1 MHHFRP
7 GPPVRQT
14 SSGTGWEGTTQ
25 GPFWTLATL
34 EPPAAAADTASPST
48 RPPVPASVPHTQG
61 SPCQE
66 VPLLHSPI
74 PRHPSQASDHRTATA
89 QRKGDQNPQLRTSLA
104 CSHPQE
110 ASPALGLPG
119 SCRPVCSP
127 AWFRPPSL
135 LWGPLQLQQPF
146 SPFPSHPP
154 PRPGVQT
161 PPPPRASDKLLCASV
176 SPVFPSWAV
185 MRTEWCRQVCV
196 CCDYPRNH
204 PIHPAA
210 RP

>member
-1 MHHFRP
+1 MPVVTRKQATGEAESHDVRP
-7 GPPVRQT
+7 PPYGSELGS
-14 SSGTGWEGTTQ
+14 SSGGVHS
-25 GPFWTLATL
+25 TLASQPEWCL
-34 EPPAAAADTASPST
+34 QPQGNEKQWRQCPMNQVPFPSPL
-48 RPPVPASVPHTQG
+48 PQ
-61 SPCQE
+61 QW
-66 VPLLHSPI
+66 I
-74 PRHPSQASDHRTATA
+74 
-89 QRKGDQNPQLRTSLA
+89 DQNPQLRTSLA

-196 CCDYPRNH
+196 CCDYPQNH

-210 RP
+210 RS